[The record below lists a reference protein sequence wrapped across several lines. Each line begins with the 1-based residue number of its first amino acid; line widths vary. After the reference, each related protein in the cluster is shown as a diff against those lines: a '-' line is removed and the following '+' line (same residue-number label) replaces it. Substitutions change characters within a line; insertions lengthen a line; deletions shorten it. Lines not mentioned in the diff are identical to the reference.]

1 MKFVDEARIKVQAGN
16 GGRGC
21 VSFRREKF
29 VPFGGPDGGD
39 GGDGGSITLR
49 SRDGINTLADFRIVR
64 TFRAENGQPGGG
76 RDCFGRGGNDSLV
89 DVPVGTVVRDSE
101 TGEVLGDL
109 AKAGMELLVARG
121 GRGGWGNQRFKS
133 SKNRSPRQFGPGLPG
148 EARELEL
155 ELKVIADVGLLG
167 LPNAGKSTLI
177 SAVSAARPKVA
188 DYPFTTLYPN
198 LGVVACGNQRSFV
211 MADIPGLIEGAA
223 DGAGLGIR
231 FLKHLQ
237 RTRVLLHLVDILPV
251 DPNADPVRDAESIV
265 GELGKFSEDL
275 LSKSRWLVLNKS
287 DLLPPEEAVAKAIGI
302 ARALDYQGPAFLISG
317 ATHAGT
323 TELCE
328 AVMRFLETGEAPAQG
343 NLPLPVFKPAKK
355 SGPGPISA
363 KRKPALKKGK
373 SSPKK
378 PSRQSKKPS
387 RKPAPKKPAS
397 KVSTGKKPSN
407 AKSVAKRP
415 APKKRPSAQ
424 KKKKKTVAR
433 KK

>member
-1 MKFVDEARIKVQAGN
+1 MKFVDEARIKVIAGN

-39 GGDGGSITLR
+39 GGNGGSVTLR
-49 SRDGINTLADFRIVR
+49 SREGINTLADFRIVR

-76 RDCFGRGGNDSLV
+76 KDMTGRGGVDTLI
-89 DVPVGTVVRDSE
+89 DVPVGTVVRDSD
-101 TGEVLGDL
+101 TGEQLGDL

-121 GRGGWGNQRFKS
+121 GKGGWGNQRFKS

-148 EARELEL
+148 ESRELEL

-177 SAVSAARPKVA
+177 SAVSAARPKIA
-188 DYPFTTLYPN
+188 DYPFTTLHPN

-237 RTRVLLHLVDILPV
+237 RTRVLLHLVDIAPV
-251 DPNADPVRDAESIV
+251 DPNADPVRDAISIV

-275 LSKSRWLVLNKS
+275 LAKPRWLVLNKS
-287 DLLPPEEAVAKAIGI
+287 DLMPPEEAAAKAISI
-302 ARALDYQGPAFLISG
+302 AQALDYRGPAFLISG
-317 ATHAGT
+317 ATHSGT
-323 TELCE
+323 SDLTE

-343 NLPLPVFKPAKK
+343 NLALPIIERPKPVLKAKPMAKAKPKAKK
-355 SGPGPISA
+355 KAAVHKPKTRKGGKPKPKPKPKPKAKAGP
-363 KRKPALKKGK
+363 K
-373 SSPKK
+373 
-378 PSRQSKKPS
+378 
-387 RKPAPKKPAS
+387 
-397 KVSTGKKPSN
+397 
-407 AKSVAKRP
+407 
-415 APKKRPSAQ
+415 Q
-424 KKKKKTVAR
+424 KTR
-433 KK
+433 R